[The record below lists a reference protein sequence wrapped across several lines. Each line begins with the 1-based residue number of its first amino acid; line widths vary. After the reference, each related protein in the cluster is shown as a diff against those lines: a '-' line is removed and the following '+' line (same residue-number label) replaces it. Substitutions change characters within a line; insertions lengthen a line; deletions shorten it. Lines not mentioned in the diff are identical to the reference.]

1 MDNSNISVRTLLQY
15 PPAPPSEP
23 TSTVVLTLN
32 SRQFIDLRFAKA
44 QSPSSTPTAS
54 PTVLKDLSWGF
65 AGHQTIST
73 LGDGYIPG
81 SYESTWH
88 HWVSSTT
95 KNPQS
100 EQDVG
105 LMLPPNADGVVLEK
119 GSSTDAATGESR
131 KYVEG
136 WKDVDFKATN
146 DRGEKLSFLFR
157 AEDSA
162 RGVRGVVIVL
172 GQYMQALLR
181 EGDRVAAER
190 WERGTR
196 GYWNRVVVTGELR
209 LPCEDIVKVLQAGG
223 TFKKDRELE
232 IPGVEWTCQEANVV
246 PAGL

>member
-15 PPAPPSEP
+15 PPAPSSEP

-44 QSPSSTPTAS
+44 QSPASTPNAS
-54 PTVLKDLSWGF
+54 PPVLKDLSWGF

-73 LGDGYIPG
+73 LGDEAIPG

-119 GSSTDAATGESR
+119 GSSTDPVTGESR

-136 WKDVDFKATN
+136 WKDVDLKATN

-162 RGVRGVVIVL
+162 KEVRGVVIVL
-172 GQYMQALLR
+172 GGYMQALLR

-196 GYWNRVVVTGELR
+196 GHWQRVAQTGDLH
-209 LPCEDIVKVLQAGG
+209 LPCEDVIKVLQSGG

-232 IPGVEWTCQEANVV
+232 GSGVEWMCEEAVV
-246 PAGL
+246 LGL